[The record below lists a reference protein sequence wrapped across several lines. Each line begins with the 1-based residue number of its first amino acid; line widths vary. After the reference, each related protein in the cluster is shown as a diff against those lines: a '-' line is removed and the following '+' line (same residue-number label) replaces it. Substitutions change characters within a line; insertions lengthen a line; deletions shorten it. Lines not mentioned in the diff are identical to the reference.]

1 MRIYTIMFSISV
13 LFILPLTLSLCFSEL
28 TMPWPLGPLGLGKYV
43 LWAGCCCFV
52 RHKLMFSTQSVI
64 PSSVCQVEIQIVF
77 RECVLFWRTCRSS
90 VKSVF
95 MCSFSPTIS
104 FIVIPKF
111 CRINN
116 GDCEQFCSVRR
127 DGRKD
132 VLCSCADG
140 FVLAEDGKHCVATGT
155 KP

>member
-1 MRIYTIMFSISV
+1 MWLLCKAQADVQHSHELFLTGASGAWQVGVQV
-13 LFILPLTLSLCFSEL
+13 LFKE
-28 TMPWPLGPLGLGKYV
+28 
-43 LWAGCCCFV
+43 
-52 RHKLMFSTQSVI
+52 R
-64 PSSVCQVEIQIVF
+64 
-77 RECVLFWRTCRSS
+77 VLFWRTSRSS

-95 MCSFSPTIS
+95 MSRFSATVS

-132 VLCSCADG
+132 VVCSCAAG
-140 FVLAEDGKHCVATGT
+140 YVLAEDGKHCVATGT

>member
-1 MRIYTIMFSISV
+1 MATEPTCTWQVGFVGWMQLLCKAQADVQHSHQ
-13 LFILPLTLSLCFSEL
+13 LFLKGASGA
-28 TMPWPLGPLGLGKYV
+28 W
-43 LWAGCCCFV
+43 
-52 RHKLMFSTQSVI
+52 
-64 PSSVCQVEIQIVF
+64 QVEIEIVF
-77 RECVLFWRTCRSS
+77 KECVLFWGAYISS

-95 MCSFSPTIS
+95 ISSFSPTMS
-104 FIVIPKF
+104 SVVIPKF

-140 FVLAEDGKHCVATGT
+140 YALAEDGKHCVATGT

>member
-1 MRIYTIMFSISV
+1 MLSLSV
-13 LFILPLTLSLCFSEL
+13 LFILPLTICLCFSEL

-43 LWAGCCCFV
+43 LVGWMWLLCKAQADVQHSHQLFLKGASGV
-52 RHKLMFSTQSVI
+52 W
-64 PSSVCQVEIQIVF
+64 QVELQIVF
-77 RECVLFWRTCRSS
+77 KECVLFWRTCRSS

-140 FVLAEDGKHCVATGT
+140 YVLAEDGKHCVATGT

>member
-1 MRIYTIMFSISV
+1 M
-13 LFILPLTLSLCFSEL
+13 
-28 TMPWPLGPLGLGKYV
+28 
-43 LWAGCCCFV
+43 
-52 RHKLMFSTQSVI
+52 
-64 PSSVCQVEIQIVF
+64 EIQIPF
-77 RECVLFWRTCRSS
+77 KECVLFWRTPRPS

-95 MCSFSPTIS
+95 TYSFSPTIS

-116 GDCEQFCSVRR
+116 GDCEQFCTVKR

-140 FVLAEDGKHCVATGT
+140 YVLAEDGKRCVPTG
-155 KP
+155 KKL

>member
-1 MRIYTIMFSISV
+1 M
-13 LFILPLTLSLCFSEL
+13 
-28 TMPWPLGPLGLGKYV
+28 G
-43 LWAGCCCFV
+43 
-52 RHKLMFSTQSVI
+52 
-64 PSSVCQVEIQIVF
+64 IQILF
-77 RECVLFWRTCRSS
+77 EEGVLFWRSSRSS

-95 MCSFSPTIS
+95 MSSFSATIS

-116 GDCEQFCSVRR
+116 GECEQFCSVQR

-132 VLCSCADG
+132 VVCSCADG
-140 FVLAEDGKHCVATGT
+140 YVLAEDGKHCVATGT